1 MSRMPYGSGFVIK
14 ALSDN
19 LEELK
24 TLSLKI
30 WSVFREHETG
40 TSAPQLRMY

>member
-1 MSRMPYGSGFVIK
+1 MPYGSGVVIK

-24 TLSLKI
+24 TLQLKI

-40 TSAPQLRMY
+40 TSVPEFRMY